1 MFVAVGAAK
10 HGGLVGI
17 LARLVAVM
25 VRARLGQRV
34 KFFVARTVPEDLEYL
49 RDLIQAGKLRPVVE
63 RTYSLSEGREAVRY
77 VGTGQA
83 RAKVVITA

>member
-1 MFVAVGAAK
+1 
-10 HGGLVGI
+10 
-17 LARLVAVM
+17 M

-77 VGTGQA
+77 VGTGRA